1 MQIDFAF
8 LADSATHR
16 PDGRIDATAIGPFV
30 VAAAHFPAHA
40 EHFAV
45 VTRVG
50 FEPEDAMQPASLRVG
65 VVAPDGT
72 RVAEQTSTVE
82 APPVIE
88 HMAPHRTRTRVL
100 NFFNVALPQP
110 GTYHCRITL
119 NDTLHYINVYFDATQ
134 SEGAIHADDA

>member
-16 PDGRIDATAIGPFV
+16 ADGRIDAAAIGPFV
-30 VAAAHFPAHA
+30 VPATTFPASV

-50 FEPEDAMQPASLRVG
+50 FEPEDEGTPAALRVR
-65 VVAPDGT
+65 VVAPNGVT
-72 RVAEQTSTVE
+72 VAEQSSLVE
-82 APPVIE
+82 APPIIE

-100 NFFNVALPQP
+100 NFYRVALPAP
-110 GTYHCRITL
+110 GVYHCRITL
-119 NDTLHYINVYFDATQ
+119 NDTLHYINVYFDAVQ
-134 SEGAIHADDA
+134 DDMVRG